1 MHLRWELTPA
11 PERRRLRRGRTL
23 NGVHAVAIR
32 RQLAWAKEFAQ
43 AGDRRLL
50 LVEGLRVSG
59 VATDSRPPG
68 AEAPARRQDGS
79 LA

>member
-1 MHLRWELTPA
+1 MHLPWEPTPA

-43 AGDRRLL
+43 AGDLASAPDALGDAGALAQELGREVDTALIT
-50 LVEGLRVSG
+50 GL
-59 VATDSRPPG
+59 
-68 AEAPARRQDGS
+68 
-79 LA
+79 

>member
-1 MHLRWELTPA
+1 MRLRWEPSPA

-43 AGDRRLL
+43 AGDLASALDALGDAGALAQELGR
-50 LVEGLRVSG
+50 VVDAAAIAGL
-59 VATDSRPPG
+59 
-68 AEAPARRQDGS
+68 
-79 LA
+79 

>member
-1 MHLRWELTPA
+1 MRLRWEPSPA

-43 AGDRRLL
+43 AGDLASALDAASATPERSHRSW
-50 LVEGLRVSG
+50 GAWWTPPPSRVC
-59 VATDSRPPG
+59 
-68 AEAPARRQDGS
+68 E
-79 LA
+79 